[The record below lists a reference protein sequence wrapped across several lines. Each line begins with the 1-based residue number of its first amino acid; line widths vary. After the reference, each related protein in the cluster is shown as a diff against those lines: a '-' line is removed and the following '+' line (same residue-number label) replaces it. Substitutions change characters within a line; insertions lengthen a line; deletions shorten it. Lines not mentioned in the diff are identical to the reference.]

1 MNVVS
6 QTERIATLWVPAFS
20 KALSAAYLA
29 IHTPADCM
37 SSVHLQLINR
47 PRKEAH
53 AIFSLVSQKSVA
65 SPPDFPTTLRLSNW
79 ACWYVRYVISPL
91 KIRKPG
97 TRSPDRDHPCPLRYS
112 TFLVNVSFP
121 WIGVQ

>member
-65 SPPDFPTTLRLSNW
+65 SQLHLLTFQPLCGFLTGHVGMSGTLYL
-79 ACWYVRYVISPL
+79 P
-91 KIRKPG
+91 
-97 TRSPDRDHPCPLRYS
+97 
-112 TFLVNVSFP
+112 
-121 WIGVQ
+121 